1 LIVGTAFA
9 VVCQVAS
16 TGTGF
21 IMQWQAIVDFDGT
34 ISRQD
39 TTDQILERFAEPAWR
54 AIEQDWLDGAIG
66 SRECM
71 RRQVELLRVSPA
83 ELDAFIAG
91 IEIDWG
97 FSAFVRV
104 CARHDIP
111 VTVVSDGLDRTIR
124 SVLTRAGLGALPVVA
139 NHLASAGGDRWRLS
153 SPHAASSGACSSGT
167 CKCAVA
173 DSLHRP
179 LTLLVGDGKS
189 DHCVAGQADLVFAK
203 AGLLAHCR
211 ENGLPHHPFST
222 FSQAVRLL
230 EELLGADAAVAARHN
245 TKDMIDG

>member
-1 LIVGTAFA
+1 
-9 VVCQVAS
+9 
-16 TGTGF
+16 
-21 IMQWQAIVDFDGT
+21 MHWQAIVDFDGT

-39 TTDQILERFAEPAWR
+39 TTDQILETFAEPAWR
-54 AIEQDWLDGAIG
+54 AIEDEWLAGRIG
-66 SRECM
+66 SRDCM
-71 RRQVELLRVSPA
+71 RRQVDLLRVTPA
-83 ELDAFIAG
+83 ELDAFIAD

-124 SVLTRAGLGALPVVA
+124 MVLTRAGLDYLPVVA
-139 NHLASAGGDRWRLS
+139 NHLEPIGGDRWRLS
-153 SPHAASSGACSSGT
+153 SPHAASHGDCASGT

-173 DSLHRP
+173 DGLHRP

-189 DHCVAGQADLVFAK
+189 DHCVAAQADIVFAK
-203 AGLLAHCR
+203 KGLIAHCR
-211 ENGLPHHPFST
+211 DNALPHQPFT
-222 FSQAVRLL
+222 DFSQAVGLL
-230 EELLGADAAVAARHN
+230 ESLLGADAAIAVAPRAM